1 MGSVGV
7 GQAASKSKVVSSKST
22 RTFTTGVT
30 NPMVKSEKAAAAIA
44 AILSALVT
52 NGTITQAQAD
62 AIKAAHIAAAAARG
76 NNRPEKGMRPDNAK
90 RTAIEE
96 LVSKTIGI
104 ETATIRTRI
113 AAGESLGV
121 IAGAKR
127 AELISVLVAD
137 HVKRIDDA
145 VTAGKITAAQAAT
158 LKAGLSA
165 HVTAKVDRV
174 GGKRGLGM
182 GGMKGRGGMGASPIT
197 PAPAASVTPSA

>member
-127 AELISVLVAD
+127 TELISVLVAD
-137 HVKRIDDA
+137 HAKRIDDA

-197 PAPAASVTPSA
+197 PAPAASITPSA

>member
-137 HVKRIDDA
+137 HAKRIDDA